1 MASIKLSPALKALIA
16 APHAHGGPVA
26 ARSAADIQSTL
37 HRLANSARENGVG
50 KKAWLTL
57 GSAAL
62 VTLNSPETL
71 CALYRFVTKD
81 ASGDSRA
88 ETAAEYAAV
97 MREAGLKTISF
108 SGIPRAINN
117 LGALRECLEPE
128 VASLLSSQ
136 PTRQPT
142 PTNLP
147 DILSSANSLWNS
159 IYAPHSTKL
168 LHKLSQS
175 HPDLPVH
182 ILSSH
187 YGPLLADPFGP
198 PPSGHA
204 KVGRILT
211 SVVAIACLRAQ
222 GGVGPQVTSHVFGL
236 RKAGEKGS
244 GAELEEKVEGGEW
257 LTTEDGAKWVIE
269 QVDALVQLVQGPTFA
284 RAKL

>member
-1 MASIKLSPALKALIA
+1 
-16 APHAHGGPVA
+16 
-26 ARSAADIQSTL
+26 
-37 HRLANSARENGVG
+37 
-50 KKAWLTL
+50 
-57 GSAAL
+57 
-62 VTLNSPETL
+62 
-71 CALYRFVTKD
+71 
-81 ASGDSRA
+81 
-88 ETAAEYAAV
+88 

-108 SGIPRAINN
+108 SGIPRVRAVFSSRRR
-117 LGALRECLEPE
+117 REESDRPPCRRSTTSARCEN
-128 VASLLSSQ
+128 ASSQ
-136 PTRQPT
+136 TLRLFSRPSRRGERRFPSSDAGRFSLSDALTHASAHRQPT
-142 PTNLP
+142 QQNLP
-147 DILSSANSLWNS
+147 DILSSATSLWNS
-159 IYAPHSTKL
+159 IYDPHSTKL

-198 PPSGHA
+198 PRAGHA

-257 LTTEDGAKWVIE
+257 LTTEEGAKWVIE
-269 QVDALVQLVQGPTFA
+269 QVDALVQFVQGPTFA